1 MFLFLLLSHSYIT
14 LLLLFETHLGHLHR
28 VGQHLLQSTDRQGLL
43 QNEGAYGQIRG
54 HILKTHKQYRFI
66 KKLTKKPTYMLQ
78 RTKKGGAASASCL
91 SIGCGFQEAE
101 TVPEALAGQTQLNL
115 LLQDGGSALQNHLV
129 ILWPK
134 HTQTLRDTLF
144 PWSFIFI
151 DFQYL
156 LYFFSKSYIFL
167 LS

>member
-1 MFLFLLLSHSYIT
+1 
-14 LLLLFETHLGHLHR
+14 
-28 VGQHLLQSTDRQGLL
+28 
-43 QNEGAYGQIRG
+43 
-54 HILKTHKQYRFI
+54 
-66 KKLTKKPTYMLQ
+66 MLQ

-134 HTQTLRDTLF
+134 HRQMLRNTLF
-144 PWSFIFI
+144 PCSFISG
-151 DFQYL
+151 QASSV
-156 LYFFSKSYIFL
+156 FFLNNTFSFFC
-167 LS
+167 